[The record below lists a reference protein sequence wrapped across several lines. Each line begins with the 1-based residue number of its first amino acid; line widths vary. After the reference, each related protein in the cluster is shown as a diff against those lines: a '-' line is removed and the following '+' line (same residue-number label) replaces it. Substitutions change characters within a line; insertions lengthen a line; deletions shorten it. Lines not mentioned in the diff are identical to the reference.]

1 MKRSNRKA
9 NPWED
14 HYTRKAR
21 EEHYP
26 ARSVYKL
33 KEIQRKFRIIQRGD
47 KILDLGC
54 APGSWLLYAAS
65 VTGEKGR
72 VLGIDLAPVS
82 TALPAHVTAF
92 TGDIFHLDEPLAAS
106 VGSGFDVVLSDMAPA
121 TTGNKRVDA
130 ARSFALCQRAL
141 ELALELLL
149 PGGRFVCKIF
159 QGEDFKT
166 LADQVKKHFDQLQ
179 IFKPESSRK
188 ASKEI
193 FVIGLGRKKADQGS
207 GAG

>member
-33 KEIQRKFRIIQRGD
+33 KEIQHKFSILHRGD

-54 APGSWLLYAAS
+54 APGSWLSYAAS
-65 VTGEKGR
+65 VTGKKGR
-72 VLGIDLAPVS
+72 VLGIDLAPVA
-82 TALPAHVTAF
+82 TTLPAHVSTF
-92 TGDIFHLDEPLAAS
+92 TGDIFGMDEQLAAL

-121 TTGNKRVDA
+121 TTGSKHVDA
-130 ARSFALCQRAL
+130 TRSFALCQRAL

-159 QGEDFKT
+159 QGEDFKSY
-166 LADQVKKHFDQLQ
+166 ADQVKKHFDRLQ

-193 FVIGLGRKKADQGS
+193 FVIGLGRKKPDPGS
-207 GAG
+207 GSG